1 MNISDELILATTLSA
16 TMKGKRRISPKKSS
30 LLEVVAAL
38 RRISELLD
46 EESLIEVASQMKT
59 IDEEPKV
66 KDMEAQH
73 EIMETIQSDMTTA
86 VATLKKAVDT
96 TGMGA
101 RYQRAARSGS

>member
-1 MNISDELILATTLSA
+1 MPGLVNISDEVILVISMSA
-16 TMKGKRRISPKKSS
+16 TMKGKRRISLKKSS
-30 LLEVVAAL
+30 HLEVAAAL

-59 IDEEPKV
+59 IDEE
-66 KDMEAQH
+66 AQL

>member
-1 MNISDELILATTLSA
+1 
-16 TMKGKRRISPKKSS
+16 MKGKRRISLKKSS

-59 IDEEPKV
+59 IDELEPKV
-66 KDMEAQH
+66 KDMEAQL

>member
-1 MNISDELILATTLSA
+1 MNISDELILATTLSD

-59 IDEEPKV
+59 IDEE
-66 KDMEAQH
+66 AQL

>member
-1 MNISDELILATTLSA
+1 M
-16 TMKGKRRISPKKSS
+16 
-30 LLEVVAAL
+30 VAAL

-66 KDMEAQH
+66 KDMEAQL

-101 RYQRAARSGS
+101 PYQRAARSGS

>member
-1 MNISDELILATTLSA
+1 
-16 TMKGKRRISPKKSS
+16 MKGKRRISPKKSS

-66 KDMEAQH
+66 KDMEAQL